1 MNFEYVKERSPV
13 AAKIMRISA
22 FFESE
27 CIPFNVINP
36 GSPEFNQEEPRE
48 SFVFLFR
55 YW

>member
-1 MNFEYVKERSPV
+1 MYFEYVKERSPA

-22 FFESE
+22 FVESE

-36 GSPEFNQEEPRE
+36 ESPEFNQEELRE